1 MDGQLNNNEF
11 VEILKYNSFNE
22 KFNIPKEQKI
32 DNIAYATLD
41 FIRKN
46 VDIEGSPLQ
55 PLSILL
61 KAYGISVGAYFSFLE
76 TIKDIN
82 FDDKEYKSFLTNEY
96 KNLFREIDNSN
107 IDDLDKLIY
116 KMQMLELAE
125 KSRII
130 SEKNNMKGKVI
141 LYTAGTVLGVGVGA
155 TASYVGVKYM
165 NHVENMAKIASKTST
180 IKTVC
185 ENVKDIA
192 VSAINVAGK
201 ILD

>member
-1 MDGQLNNNEF
+1 MDGQLTNNEF
-11 VEILKYNSFNE
+11 VEILQCNSFNE
-22 KFNIPKEQKI
+22 KFNIPKEQNI
-32 DNIAYATLD
+32 DNIAHATLD
-41 FIRKN
+41 FIRRN
-46 VDIEGSPLQ
+46 SDIEGCPLQ

-61 KAYGISVGAYFSFLE
+61 KAYGISVAKYFSFLE

-82 FDDKEYKSFLTNEY
+82 FDDKEYKSFLTDEY

-125 KSRII
+125 KSREI

-141 LYTAGTVLGVGVGA
+141 LCTAGTVLGLGVVA
-155 TASYVGVKYM
+155 TAGYVGVRYM
-165 NHVENMAKIASKTST
+165 NHVENMAEIASKTST

-185 ENVKDIA
+185 ESVRDIA

-201 ILD
+201 SLD